1 MRTRR
6 RRPARARQARSSL
19 TSSACHARW
28 NPRLH
33 ACTKHVG
40 ARMHVGASM
49 LVHACMLVDAWCTLG
64 ARICS
69 DGRVFDVPQS
79 NPQASK
85 LRRKL
90 QHLDPLCTTPYPA
103 IYHPPGVGAAA
114 QAAGVSSTRSSPAWR
129 RLALTLIPTLTLTLT
144 PTLTKPSEFRV
155 QSLFGRMVALVR
167 ISLF

>member
-1 MRTRR
+1 MRTCRR
-6 RRPARARQARSSL
+6 RLARARQARSSL

-40 ARMHVGASM
+40 ARMHVGGC
-49 LVHACMLVDAWCTLG
+49 LVHAWCTHAVTAG
-64 ARICS
+64 C
-69 DGRVFDVPQS
+69 VDVPQS